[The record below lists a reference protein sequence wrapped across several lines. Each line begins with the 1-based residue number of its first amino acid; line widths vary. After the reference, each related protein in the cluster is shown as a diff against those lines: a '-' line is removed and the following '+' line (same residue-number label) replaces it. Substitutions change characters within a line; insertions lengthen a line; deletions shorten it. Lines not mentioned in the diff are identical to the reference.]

1 MSWPSAYLGEVCS
14 FLSGFAFKSDYF
26 SDEPVGLPIIRIRDV
41 LPGTSKTYYSGPYH
55 ADYLINNGDILIGM
69 DGEFNRERWKSS
81 AALLNQ
87 RVCRTIA
94 KEDVLNNDYLYH
106 ALPTILKRIEEE
118 TPFVTVKHLSVAKL
132 RSAEIPL
139 PLLEEQRRVAA
150 ILDKADELRRKR
162 QRALVCLNQL
172 GQAIFIE
179 MFGDLLVSKE
189 EAVALGEVCDVRD
202 GTHDSPMYVDVG
214 FSLMTSKNFSRGRID
229 YSGAKLISE
238 ADFIDI
244 NKRSKVDRGDIIMP
258 MIGTIG
264 GPVVVD
270 FDPDFA
276 IKNVALIKFKN
287 SRMNPEYV
295 RQVLDGKLFKSHVA
309 SAGRGGTQK
318 FISLG
323 DIRGFKIPFPRI
335 SQQNLFARRVRRLR
349 TELLRHVEAM
359 KAGETFFA
367 SLNLRAFRGELTAS
381 CQKEATE

>member
-1 MSWPSAYLGEVCS
+1 
-14 FLSGFAFKSDYF
+14 
-26 SDEPVGLPIIRIRDV
+26 
-41 LPGTSKTYYSGPYH
+41 
-55 ADYLINNGDILIGM
+55 
-69 DGEFNRERWKSS
+69 
-81 AALLNQ
+81 
-87 RVCRTIA
+87 
-94 KEDVLNNDYLYH
+94 
-106 ALPTILKRIEEE
+106 
-118 TPFVTVKHLSVAKL
+118 
-132 RSAEIPL
+132 
-139 PLLEEQRRVAA
+139 
-150 ILDKADELRRKR
+150 LDKADELRRKR

-287 SRMNPEYV
+287 
-295 RQVLDGKLFKSHVA
+295 KSNE
-309 SAGRGGTQK
+309 
-318 FISLG
+318 
-323 DIRGFKIPFPRI
+323 P
-335 SQQNLFARRVRRLR
+335 
-349 TELLRHVEAM
+349 
-359 KAGETFFA
+359 
-367 SLNLRAFRGELTAS
+367 
-381 CQKEATE
+381 